1 MSKISTF
8 TLKKGQYLSNL
19 SLPVQKNKFTLIQ
32 AGTGVG
38 KTTTIMEDYPKQHPI
53 IVMLVPS
60 VLKVKELETTYGDV
74 SGSIQYRF
82 YYDKKSP
89 TEDELNHQNE
99 LVVVATYDKM
109 DSIVSK
115 LSIAQRKST
124 LLVVDECHKL
134 YAAGSYRDDAI
145 NSIIFRINHKKGF
158 RTVLFLTATFTDHCW
173 ETLKLPLDYIYK
185 VDLEEVGLKRSLE
198 MLLIDKGNQFSF
210 IPFVIERLKK
220 MQEQGIRKKIIIRLN
235 NRTKCE
241 RVAAL
246 LERFHNAHT
255 LTIHSKNKDTTEVQ
269 NFFTA
274 QKIPSDV
281 DVVFCTSIMDE
292 AVNINNLNDELDSVF
307 VIGTDAH
314 PEELVQFLG
323 RLRKTAVPCFMVNH
337 TDIELNHIVD
347 MHALKQKKLEKNER
361 FINRLTEIA
370 NLLSELMDDYD
381 LDIDEVGEEVKSIY
395 KRVTYLNET
404 FNELSGAKLFAVHCG
419 KAVHN
424 IASIAANYY
433 RMDKSNCYSNFYLFK
448 ERVTELLPTCTVKHR
463 IINDCTLPSYI
474 KEFLDEEKKASDDAY
489 KASIAPAF
497 EIFLEAKKISYV
509 EIDLE
514 AEFDEISPIIAQ
526 KAEVAGQSTDNTSQD
541 KEVTDNVSEKSDEKT
556 QAEENAKQP
565 EKENKPT
572 KSGIAALK
580 QQGIIPNNK
589 VDDDQKVSKKG
600 KRKLPPGIQRLREE
614 KEAEKQSS
622 TIACSINKG
631 TNDQSDNQRT
641 MLIKDE
647 AVEVQNANAET
658 EDFFDENDIE
668 DSQETESA
676 IEVHHEDED
685 MTDEDIVEE
694 PCHENQI
701 TEDVSKE
708 SDQGEE
714 IANDATEEPCTED
727 KVTDGTAEESSQKDE
742 GAEEPSNESK
752 VAVNVDE
759 KPSQESDQTDNISKG
774 SSQKNEGA
782 NGASKKKK
790 KSQAHNSSL
799 RLKDIGTS
807 ILRRQEEDEKFIE
820 QLVAQYDVPSHA
832 VTVEIL
838 LQIAQL
844 STVIGN
850 LNDIY
855 TIIEKKQFSTVMGIA
870 RAYKSNVVVHYFIK
884 RFYRY
889 YPERYL
895 DNGFQ
900 LTPNDAADWLLMG
913 FKQIQ
918 KGTAIPFKKVI
929 KDKLVSGVKVDSK
942 TKEVSIDPSKAANFF
957 AKYFS
962 VNDRN
967 AKKPAS
973 RYLEFT
979 GIAYENYQFLA
990 IAKYQQPYLK
1000 PLEEFQLGERIFNP
1014 VTGVLISGP
1023 KSPFKIITPSD
1034 QPDYFDEV
1042 EDEGEGLD
1050 QVA

>member
-1 MSKISTF
+1 MSKISTL

-89 TEDELNHQNE
+89 TEDELSQQNG

-109 DSIVSK
+109 EAIVSK

-220 MQEQGIRKKIIIRLN
+220 MQEQGTRKKIIIRLN
-235 NRTKCE
+235 HRTKCE

-337 TDIELNHIVD
+337 TGIELNHIVD

-381 LDIDEVGEEVKSIY
+381 LDIEEVGEEVKSIY

-489 KASIAPAF
+489 KASIVPAF

-514 AEFDEISPIIAQ
+514 AEFDDISPIIAQ

-556 QAEENAKQP
+556 QVEENAKQP
-565 EKENKPT
+565 EKENKPA

-589 VDDDQKVSKKG
+589 MDDDQKANEKHKKEPPTSFQ
-600 KRKLPPGIQRLREE
+600 KLKE
-614 KEAEKQSS
+614 KLKKEKMRSS
-622 TIACSINKG
+622 TVPCPIEKDA
-631 TNDQSDNQRT
+631 NDHSDNERT
-641 MLIKDE
+641 MLIKNE
-647 AVEVQNANAET
+647 AVKVHNANAET
-658 EDFFDENDIE
+658 EDVFDEDDDQKANEKHKKEPPTSFQKLKEKLKKERMQSSTIPCPIEKGANVQSDNKRTMVIENEVVKVADTTGEPVDVFDEDDIE

-676 IEVHHEDED
+676 VEVHNEDED
-685 MTDEDIVEE
+685 MTDEDIIEE

-701 TEDVSKE
+701 TEDVSEE

-774 SSQKNEGA
+774 
-782 NGASKKKK
+782 
-790 KSQAHNSSL
+790 
-799 RLKDIGTS
+799 
-807 ILRRQEEDEKFIE
+807 
-820 QLVAQYDVPSHA
+820 
-832 VTVEIL
+832 
-838 LQIAQL
+838 
-844 STVIGN
+844 
-850 LNDIY
+850 
-855 TIIEKKQFSTVMGIA
+855 
-870 RAYKSNVVVHYFIK
+870 
-884 RFYRY
+884 
-889 YPERYL
+889 
-895 DNGFQ
+895 
-900 LTPNDAADWLLMG
+900 
-913 FKQIQ
+913 
-918 KGTAIPFKKVI
+918 
-929 KDKLVSGVKVDSK
+929 
-942 TKEVSIDPSKAANFF
+942 
-957 AKYFS
+957 
-962 VNDRN
+962 
-967 AKKPAS
+967 
-973 RYLEFT
+973 
-979 GIAYENYQFLA
+979 
-990 IAKYQQPYLK
+990 
-1000 PLEEFQLGERIFNP
+1000 
-1014 VTGVLISGP
+1014 
-1023 KSPFKIITPSD
+1023 
-1034 QPDYFDEV
+1034 
-1042 EDEGEGLD
+1042 
-1050 QVA
+1050 